1 VSDGG
6 VIEQTTFY
14 NKLQNSNLKLPNSE
28 PLPRS
33 RDTREIMKPFS
44 HRTLAYEEK
53 KFNYRLSR
61 ARRVVKNAFGILS
74 SRFRIFH
81 TAINLKPY
89 KVDSIVFACCALHN
103 FLRENARST
112 YSLPQLIDS
121 ENIESGTKIEGAW
134 RTKPQHLVPLH
145 P

>member
-1 VSDGG
+1 MVDVGVNGRVSDGG

-14 NKLQNSNLKLPNSE
+14 NKLQNSNWKLPTSE

-33 RDTREIMKPFS
+33 RDSREIPRVFLGDDAFTLSNNIMKPFS

-53 KFNYRLSR
+53 NFNYRLSR

-81 TAINLKPY
+81 TAINLKPD
-89 KVDSIVFACCALHN
+89 KVETLGHMHKPLA
-103 FLRENARST
+103 NAFT
-112 YSLPQLIDS
+112 CIS
-121 ENIESGTKIEGAW
+121 E
-134 RTKPQHLVPLH
+134 R
-145 P
+145 